1 MDRSYNVVA
10 WIDYQYDANRSN
22 DTTMIMKI
30 TDVIGLEPEVEINEF
45 TLEQNVPNPLNNST
59 KITFNLPNGG
69 NTRFFIINNLGKL
82 IINENKFYSEGK
94 HLIELNDLNLPQGVY
109 YYMMEF
115 EGKTNNQK
123 NDYCKIKHF
132 E

>member
-1 MDRSYNVVA
+1 
-10 WIDYQYDANRSN
+10 DANRSN

-115 EGKTNNQK
+115 EGKRITK
-123 NDYCKIKHF
+123 KMIIAR
-132 E
+132 